1 MIHDTRRRKKVW
13 MLGLLGLGCVLG
25 FGIWYFD
32 PVSREFTT
40 NIDFL
45 RKEITTEPNTT
56 LDFLSD
62 MASIFDG
69 ARASLL
75 AVASGGRIVH
85 VREGI
90 RKEEVA
96 ELFAKHLDWDTSQ
109 KLAFALAPEG
119 RYYPGT
125 YGISAGKNEEVMRA
139 LMQHRF
145 EREVEN
151 RIASSTRRAIS
162 LPVILKIASLIERE
176 AGGKSDMRL
185 ISGIIWNRTWKGMA
199 LQIDA
204 TLQYAKG
211 NQENGWWPIIA
222 PEDKKIDSP
231 YNTYLYKGLPPGPI
245 GNPSLSSLEAAVT
258 PIKNDYLYYLA
269 DRSGVTHYSA
279 TYAEHLRKK
288 NMFWV
293 KFNIWF

>member
-13 MLGLLGLGCVLG
+13 MFGILGLGCVLG

-125 YGISAGKNEEVMRA
+125 YGISAGKDEEIMRE

-231 YNTYLYKGLPPGPI
+231 YNTYLYKGFPPTAIASPGLAAI
-245 GNPSLSSLEAAVT
+245 DAALNPVKTSCLFYLHDARRKIHCSPTYKGHL
-258 PIKNDYLYYLA
+258 KNINRYY
-269 DRSGVTHYSA
+269 
-279 TYAEHLRKK
+279 
-288 NMFWV
+288 
-293 KFNIWF
+293 